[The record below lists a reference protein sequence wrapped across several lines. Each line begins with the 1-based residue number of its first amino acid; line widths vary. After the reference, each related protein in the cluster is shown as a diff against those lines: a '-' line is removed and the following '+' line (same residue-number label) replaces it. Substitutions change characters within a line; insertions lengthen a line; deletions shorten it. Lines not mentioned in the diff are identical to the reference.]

1 MLKKLFLLIGL
12 IIFNSPNY
20 AKPVLSACDFKTG
33 DYIDQLDNPNS
44 IKNLDI
50 KVAKS
55 KKYITNFLKTLLST
69 QESSRSINPKFK
81 KKFNANIVINYNFGT
96 CSYTGQIWQNGD
108 WLDHLSFKNGKP
120 VRSLNVKM
128 NDGNL
133 LNATKFKLLL
143 PETRNGKNE
152 ILAALISRN
161 LGFIAPETFEIEVS
175 VNSAKHRMLF
185 QEDSQKELL
194 ERNSR
199 REGPIFEGD
208 ETLLWGKDNFELFG
222 NVGGGGLE
230 TISLSRL
237 INNNWFIKGKSSQF
251 ITLKAYSELQDAYLD
266 YSNNY
271 IQTSYYLKP
280 NKITNDKF
288 TDFNFLMLALNGTHA
303 LRPHNRKYYF
313 NSFTEQFEPIYYDGD
328 VKMDRI
334 IYDNKNIDRLNF
346 SSNYNFPHSNKIINK
361 KFLLDIKNQYKERVK
376 NYNYLDDLFLAN
388 NFSIFKR
395 NSNYIQSK
403 IKDSSSE
410 AINSNYKINRE
421 KFLNKNSEY
430 NIENKIIKSFVINND
445 VVNLVLEDDQI
456 EVIDKFEFARVLS
469 RKKINGEKYLYLPEI
484 KTLNN
489 KDDLKQT
496 NFEDIVIVH
505 PKKVEIE
512 LINSKKNKKLMI
524 NSLEPNQSVL
534 IKDSLLKN
542 IEIIYNNGKSN
553 SESEKLDQR
562 FNKKGLTGCL
572 NIYNSVLDQ
581 ISIKVIGGECED
593 SLNII
598 NSIGDISNINISN
611 AYQDAIDL
619 DFSNVKIKK
628 IDIVNA
634 GNDCFDVSGGT
645 YFIGNG
651 KFYKCKDKAISVG
664 EKSRLEIDEIFI
676 DYAKTGIAVKDLSKL
691 IARRSTINN
700 SSVCVHAFQKKK
712 EFGGASAKFE
722 NINCD
727 GNYLEDNNSIIL
739 Y

>member
-20 AKPVLSACDFKTG
+20 AKTVSPGCDFKTG

-50 KVAKS
+50 KVPQS
-55 KKYITNFLKTLLST
+55 KKYVVNFLKTLLST

-81 KKFNANIVINYNFGT
+81 RKFNANIDINYNFGT

-152 ILAALISRN
+152 ILASLISRN
-161 LGFIAPETFEIEVS
+161 LGFIAPETFEIELS
-175 VNSAKHRMLF
+175 VNGIKNKMLF

-194 ERNSR
+194 ERNNR

-208 ETLLWGKDNFELFG
+208 ETLLWGKKNFELFG

-237 INNNWFIKGKSSQF
+237 INKNWFLKGKSSQF
-251 ITLKAYSELQDAYLD
+251 ITLKAYSELQDAYLN
-266 YSNNY
+266 YSTNY
-271 IQTSYYLKP
+271 LQTSYYLKP
-280 NKITNDKF
+280 NKITNDQF
-288 TDFNFLMLALNGTHA
+288 TDFNFLMLALHGTHA
-303 LRPHNRKYYF
+303 LRPHNRKFYF
-313 NSFTEQFEPIYYDGD
+313 NSFTEKFEPIYYDGD
-328 VKMDRI
+328 VKMNRL
-334 IYDNKNIDRLNF
+334 IYDNKNIERLNF
-346 SSNYNFPHSNKIINK
+346 SSKYIFPYSNKINTK
-361 KFLLDIKNQYKERVK
+361 KFSLDIKNQYKERVK
-376 NYNYLDDLFLAN
+376 SFNYLDDLFLSN
-388 NFSIFKR
+388 NFSMFKK
-395 NSNYIQSK
+395 NANFIQSR
-403 IKDSSSE
+403 IKESSSK

-430 NIENKIIKSFVINND
+430 NIENKIVKSFLIEND
-445 VVNLVLEDDQI
+445 VFNLVLENDQI
-456 EVIDKFEFARVLS
+456 EVMDKFEFARVLS
-469 RKKINGEKYLYLPEI
+469 RKKINGENYLFLPEI
-484 KTLNN
+484 KPINN
-489 KDDLKQT
+489 KDDFKQT
-496 NFEDIVIVH
+496 NFEDIIIVH
-505 PKKVEIE
+505 PKNVEIE
-512 LINSKKNKKLMI
+512 LINSKKNKKLLI
-524 NSLEPNQSVL
+524 NSLESNQSVL

-542 IEIIYNNGKSN
+542 IEIIYNNGKNN
-553 SESEKLDQR
+553 SESKKLDQR
-562 FNKKGLTGCL
+562 FNKQGLTGCL
-572 NIYNSVLDQ
+572 NIYNSLLDQ
-581 ISIKVIGGECED
+581 ISIKVIDGECED

-611 AYQDAIDL
+611 AYQDAVDL
-619 DFSNVKIKK
+619 DFSNIKIKK

-651 KFYKCKDKAISVG
+651 KFYQCKDKAISVG
-664 EKSRLEIDEIFI
+664 EKSRLKIDEIFI

-691 IARRSTINN
+691 NAKRSTINN

-722 NINCD
+722 NIICD
-727 GNYLEDNNSIIL
+727 GNYLEDDNSIIL